1 MTVNSQR
8 LTEVQ
13 DRLEKLLTD
22 KKCLNSKVTSDAFTG
37 FRTAVG
43 KVKAGQTADLL
54 SSLKK
59 LENCLKSEGSYK
71 NVKVGFETAKADVN
85 EVLGTP
91 ESPTRAKV
99 TPKPSLYAGKLDSK
113 HSNPRAV
120 TVTLSNSYAR
130 QRMRANGPGY
140 QRPTIEPDAPPAI
153 RTRKPPVE
161 IKGSQAKNAGPEE
174 MSSLNKTISRLFNH
188 LEINKLA
195 KESDSKPAAARQR
208 NHRRVP
214 SPHRRHKREDHDVRE
229 LLDKLQMFE
238 DELQRRKEKQNEE
251 ILSLQAQIQ
260 KYKLQATDQSK
271 EIERLR
277 GVHSITNKAKG
288 RHVGMIEERYQEEKK
303 DFETRLKEL
312 ENNLKRKYESE
323 MQEKD
328 SSENT
333 LRIDFNKLKKEIQ
346 KIGGLTSSGKTAKR
360 ARYRAES
367 EPYDIAELMTTLDS
381 VARDLQSQQTKAKG
395 SEEDASVW
403 KSNYMELDK
412 EINRFCQD
420 MSSSSKTSP
429 KKLSTPR
436 SGSNPVSAIQA
447 LLAETKSQVLAR
459 LKQIEEKDRALY
471 EQDQQIRRLRES
483 GSLLAQLVGEI
494 EASFKELPPS
504 TDLSQNTLSA
514 RSSSG
519 LRSIDMLKHIRLYI
533 HESFS
538 ESTGKDKTVKDLE
551 NDIAALENR
560 IKSLDTE
567 VTPTYTDDNIH
578 GDTPTPTRQ
587 LSIVSQTHEGVSE
600 SCGQLLKK
608 LDIVQIGFVQIQTQN
623 KQMVNEI
630 NSLKKVKES
639 LNKTKNDLEGIC
651 KILGVSLKEVDATN
665 ISHVVRT
672 CKSGAEGKVK
682 EVDIKEGIIQRTRSE
697 LEKLRE
703 DIHNLWEYVTS
714 NEDSATTKSPE
725 GDKSTRNTPN
735 PKTPDPKQVAAV
747 KGKAPKTPS
756 TKEQLEM
763 ILRQFNKLKGE
774 NSTLYS
780 TLKEKDVTVIDA
792 ESKLKV
798 ERTHLAQQVKERD
811 DKLAQALIEC
821 ESLKADL
828 AKVTSEKKSAE
839 ENADKEKSSLSQLKA
854 QLLELEDE
862 FTKVKDTYEAR
873 VNDLQ
878 KKLQE
883 SLEETGKLDKDKQNL
898 MTRLS
903 AMASAQ
909 LTDGNPAIT
918 DLSDVNRPTKIA
930 EKFSELYDNEW
941 TDAFEALT
949 SQYHMSEKE
958 AVDTLLRILKDCY
971 NFGKVAASGQLSE
984 LHKVLLMLHTAGRTR
999 ETAVLSSVKKLTK
1012 EELKAIK
1019 EIRKACAV
1027 HAVKAVQKFFSDTPD
1042 GRTALSDS
1050 QQSSCACFITRAVEL
1065 CWLMNVQD
1073 PPLVVTWSVK
1083 PGVICDNTRYK
1094 QFTHSGQFV
1103 EFLVWPPLYLFKDGH
1118 LLSKGVVQ
1126 CI

>member
-459 LKQIEEKDRALY
+459 LKQIEEKD
-471 EQDQQIRRLRES
+471 
-483 GSLLAQLVGEI
+483 
-494 EASFKELPPS
+494 
-504 TDLSQNTLSA
+504 
-514 RSSSG
+514 
-519 LRSIDMLKHIRLYI
+519 
-533 HESFS
+533 S

>member
-22 KKCLNSKVTSDAFTG
+22 KKCLNSKVTSDAFGG

-85 EVLGTP
+85 EVLGAP

-161 IKGSQAKNAGPEE
+161 IKGSQAKTAGPEE

-195 KESDSKPAAARQR
+195 KDSDSKPAAARQR

-312 ENNLKRKYESE
+312 ENNLKIKYESE

-459 LKQIEEKDRALY
+459 LKQIEEKD
-471 EQDQQIRRLRES
+471 
-483 GSLLAQLVGEI
+483 
-494 EASFKELPPS
+494 
-504 TDLSQNTLSA
+504 
-514 RSSSG
+514 
-519 LRSIDMLKHIRLYI
+519 
-533 HESFS
+533 S

-735 PKTPDPKQVAAV
+735 PKTPDPKQAAAV
-747 KGKAPKTPS
+747 KGKGPKTPS

>member
-459 LKQIEEKDRALY
+459 LKQIEEKD
-471 EQDQQIRRLRES
+471 S
-483 GSLLAQLVGEI
+483 
-494 EASFKELPPS
+494 
-504 TDLSQNTLSA
+504 
-514 RSSSG
+514 
-519 LRSIDMLKHIRLYI
+519 
-533 HESFS
+533 
-538 ESTGKDKTVKDLE
+538 
-551 NDIAALENR
+551 
-560 IKSLDTE
+560 
-567 VTPTYTDDNIH
+567 
-578 GDTPTPTRQ
+578 
-587 LSIVSQTHEGVSE
+587 
-600 SCGQLLKK
+600 
-608 LDIVQIGFVQIQTQN
+608 
-623 KQMVNEI
+623 EI

>member
-22 KKCLNSKVTSDAFTG
+22 KKCLNSKVTSDAFAG

-346 KIGGLTSSGKTAKR
+346 KIGGLTSGGKTAKR

-459 LKQIEEKDRALY
+459 LKQIEDKD
-471 EQDQQIRRLRES
+471 S
-483 GSLLAQLVGEI
+483 
-494 EASFKELPPS
+494 
-504 TDLSQNTLSA
+504 
-514 RSSSG
+514 
-519 LRSIDMLKHIRLYI
+519 
-533 HESFS
+533 
-538 ESTGKDKTVKDLE
+538 
-551 NDIAALENR
+551 
-560 IKSLDTE
+560 
-567 VTPTYTDDNIH
+567 
-578 GDTPTPTRQ
+578 
-587 LSIVSQTHEGVSE
+587 
-600 SCGQLLKK
+600 
-608 LDIVQIGFVQIQTQN
+608 
-623 KQMVNEI
+623 EI

-714 NEDSATTKSPE
+714 NEDSATSKSPE

-735 PKTPDPKQVAAV
+735 PKTPDPKQAAAV
-747 KGKAPKTPS
+747 KGKTPKTPS

>member
-22 KKCLNSKVTSDAFTG
+22 KKCLNSKVTSDAFGG

-85 EVLGTP
+85 EVLGAP

-161 IKGSQAKNAGPEE
+161 IKGSQAKTAGPEE

-195 KESDSKPAAARQR
+195 KDSDSKPAAARQR

-312 ENNLKRKYESE
+312 ENNLKIKYESE

-459 LKQIEEKDRALY
+459 LKQIEEKD
-471 EQDQQIRRLRES
+471 S
-483 GSLLAQLVGEI
+483 
-494 EASFKELPPS
+494 
-504 TDLSQNTLSA
+504 
-514 RSSSG
+514 
-519 LRSIDMLKHIRLYI
+519 
-533 HESFS
+533 
-538 ESTGKDKTVKDLE
+538 
-551 NDIAALENR
+551 
-560 IKSLDTE
+560 
-567 VTPTYTDDNIH
+567 
-578 GDTPTPTRQ
+578 
-587 LSIVSQTHEGVSE
+587 
-600 SCGQLLKK
+600 
-608 LDIVQIGFVQIQTQN
+608 
-623 KQMVNEI
+623 EI

-735 PKTPDPKQVAAV
+735 PKTPDPKQAAAV
-747 KGKAPKTPS
+747 KGKGPKTPS

>member
-22 KKCLNSKVTSDAFTG
+22 KKCLNSKVTSDAFAG

-346 KIGGLTSSGKTAKR
+346 KIGGLTSGGKTAKR

-459 LKQIEEKDRALY
+459 LKQIEDKD
-471 EQDQQIRRLRES
+471 
-483 GSLLAQLVGEI
+483 
-494 EASFKELPPS
+494 
-504 TDLSQNTLSA
+504 
-514 RSSSG
+514 
-519 LRSIDMLKHIRLYI
+519 
-533 HESFS
+533 S
-538 ESTGKDKTVKDLE
+538 ESTGKDKTLKDLE

-714 NEDSATTKSPE
+714 NEDSATSKSPE

-735 PKTPDPKQVAAV
+735 PKTPDPKQAAAV
-747 KGKAPKTPS
+747 KGKTPKTPS